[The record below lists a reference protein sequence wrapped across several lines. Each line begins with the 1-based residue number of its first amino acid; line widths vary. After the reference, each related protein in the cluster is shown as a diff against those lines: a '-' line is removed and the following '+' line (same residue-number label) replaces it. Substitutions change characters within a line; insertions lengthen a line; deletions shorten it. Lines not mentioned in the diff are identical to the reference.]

1 MKLVLVI
8 RTLPFA
14 VLDFISGLH
23 NMNMDKMFP
32 NSPRMPT
39 IGMTTPRITNVRTDP
54 EIYGIFSQKFRKIFI
69 NLICPSC
76 NDGLTTKSSVRITEP
91 TSRFYDIEMLSN
103 L

>member
-39 IGMTTPRITNVRTDP
+39 MGMTTPRITNVRTDP
-54 EIYGIFSQKFRKIFI
+54 EIYGIFSQKFLKLFI
-69 NLICPSC
+69 NLVLDI
-76 NDGLTTKSSVRITEP
+76 LTVTLNNV
-91 TSRFYDIEMLSN
+91 
-103 L
+103 